1 MCTERYMEWVL
12 THSFVLSLRNAELLQ
27 MCTGALYFYKER
39 RGDIM
44 AGKVEQLTEEIVL
57 KILPEEYELVD
68 IEYVK
73 EGSMRYLRIYI
84 DKSGKMSL
92 NDCEKLSR
100 IIGEKL
106 DEADPI
112 SENYMLE
119 ISSPGLDRP
128 LKKDRD
134 FVREQGK
141 EVEVRL
147 YKPLS
152 GMKEFEGK
160 LVGLSENGEVEIMT
174 ADRLLKIPRKD
185 IALIRLAVKF

>member
-12 THSFVLSLRNAELLQ
+12 THSFVLSLRNEELPQ
-27 MCTGALYFYKER
+27 MCTGALYFYKGR
-39 RGDIM
+39 GGDIM

-84 DKSGKMSL
+84 DRSGKMSL
-92 NDCEKLSR
+92 NDCETLSR

-141 EVEVRL
+141 EVEIRL

-160 LVGLSENGEVEIMT
+160 LIGLNENGEVEIMA
-174 ADRLLKIPRKD
+174 ADRLLRIPRKD